1 MQTGCFYNGG
11 MEMKIFDAHC
21 DVLFQLW
28 SAQGKKDF
36 KNDPQLHIT
45 FEQLKKRKG
54 SIQCFAI
61 YVPETVL
68 YEKRFEVALQMVDI
82 FYNEILSLPGVK
94 FIQTKDDINM
104 LKQDEIGALLTLEG
118 CEAIGKDA
126 MKLRLFYR
134 LGVRSFGLTW
144 NNYANLLADGALE
157 TRGAGLTT
165 FGKHI
170 VQELNMLHLWTDVS
184 HLNERSFWD
193 VIEIAKNPIASH
205 SNCYKFCQH
214 PRNLNDEQIRALIK
228 KNSVIGVTFVP
239 QFLTSE
245 RQVNITDI
253 VRHIEYICSLGGE
266 KNIGFGSDF
275 DGILETVVDLTAYR
289 EYENVVNELYKH
301 YDASMVERFLYD
313 NFVEHISF

>member
-1 MQTGCFYNGG
+1 
-11 MEMKIFDAHC
+11 MKIFDSHC

-144 NNYANLLADGALE
+144 NYANLLADGALE

-193 VIEIAKNPIASH
+193 VIEMAKNPIASH

-245 RQVNITDI
+245 RQANITDI

>member
-11 MEMKIFDAHC
+11 MKMKIFDAHC

-28 SAQGKKDF
+28 SAKGKKDF
-36 KNDPQLHIT
+36 RNDSQLHIT
-45 FEQLKKRKG
+45 FEQLKNRKG

-61 YVPETVL
+61 YVPETVA
-68 YEKRFEVALQMVDI
+68 YERRFEVVLQMIDI
-82 FYNEILSLPGVK
+82 FHSEILSLPGMK

-118 CEAIGKDA
+118 CEAIGKDV

-144 NNYANLLADGALE
+144 NYANLLADGALE
-157 TRGAGLTT
+157 TRAAGLTN
-165 FGKHI
+165 FGKQV

-205 SNCYKFCQH
+205 SNCYKLCQH
-214 PRNLNDEQIRALIK
+214 PRNLNDEQIGALIK
-228 KNSVIGVTFVP
+228 RNSMIGVTFVP
-239 QFLTSE
+239 QLLTSE
-245 RQVNITDI
+245 RQAHITDI
-253 VRHIEYICSLGGE
+253 LRHVEYICSIGGE
-266 KNIGFGSDF
+266 KNVGFGSDF
-275 DGILETVVDLTAYR
+275 DGILETVVNVTAYR

-301 YDASMVERFLYD
+301 YDTSTVERFLYD
-313 NFVEHISF
+313 NFVERISF

>member
-1 MQTGCFYNGG
+1 
-11 MEMKIFDAHC
+11 MKIFDAHC
-21 DVLFQLW
+21 DILFQLW
-28 SAQGKKDF
+28 NAQGKKDF

-61 YVPETVL
+61 YVPETVP
-68 YEKRFEVALQMVDI
+68 YEKRFEAALQMVDI

-104 LKQDEIGALLTLEG
+104 LKQDEIGAILTLEG

-144 NNYANLLADGALE
+144 NYANLLADGALE

-165 FGKHI
+165 FGKHV
-170 VQELNMLHLWTDVS
+170 VQELNALHVWTDVS

-193 VIEIAKNPIASH
+193 VIEMAKNPIASH
-205 SNCYKFCQH
+205 SNCTKLCQH
-214 PRNLNDEQIRALIK
+214 PRNLNDEQLGALIK
-228 KNSVIGVTFVP
+228 RNSMIGVTFVP

-245 RQVNITDI
+245 KQANIADI
-253 VRHIEYICSLGGE
+253 VKHIEYICSLGGE
-266 KNIGFGSDF
+266 NNIGFGSDF
-275 DGILETVVDLTAYR
+275 DGILETVVNVSVYG
-289 EYENVVNELYKH
+289 EYENVINELCKH
-301 YDASMVERFLYD
+301 YAASTVERFLYG

>member
-36 KNDPQLHIT
+36 NNDPQLHIT

-126 MKLRLFYR
+126 MKLRLLYR

-144 NNYANLLADGALE
+144 NYANLLADGALE

-245 RQVNITDI
+245 RQANITDI

>member
-54 SIQCFAI
+54 SIQCFVI

-144 NNYANLLADGALE
+144 NYANLLADGALE

-245 RQVNITDI
+245 RQANITDI

>member
-11 MEMKIFDAHC
+11 MKMKIFDAHC

-28 SAQGKKDF
+28 SAKGKKDF
-36 KNDPQLHIT
+36 RNDSQLHIT
-45 FEQLKKRKG
+45 FEQLKNRKG

-61 YVPETVL
+61 YVPETVA
-68 YEKRFEVALQMVDI
+68 YERRFEVALQMIDI
-82 FYNEILSLPGVK
+82 FHSEILSLPGMK

-118 CEAIGKDA
+118 CEAIGKDV

-144 NNYANLLADGALE
+144 NYANLLADGALE
-157 TRGAGLTT
+157 TRAAGLTS
-165 FGKHI
+165 FGKQV

-205 SNCYKFCQH
+205 SNCYKICQH
-214 PRNLNDEQIRALIK
+214 PRNLNDEQIGALIK
-228 KNSVIGVTFVP
+228 RNSMIGVTFVP

-245 RQVNITDI
+245 RQAHITDI
-253 VRHIEYICSLGGE
+253 LRHVEYICSIGGE
-266 KNIGFGSDF
+266 KNVGFGSDF
-275 DGILETVVDLTAYR
+275 DGILETVVNVTAYR

-301 YDASMVERFLYD
+301 YDTSTVERFLYD
-313 NFVEHISF
+313 NFVERISF

>member
-144 NNYANLLADGALE
+144 NYANLLADGALE

-245 RQVNITDI
+245 RQANITDI

>member
-28 SAQGKKDF
+28 SAKGKKDF
-36 KNDPQLHIT
+36 RNDSQLHIT

-54 SIQCFAI
+54 SIQCFAV
-61 YVPETVL
+61 YVPETVA
-68 YEKRFEVALQMVDI
+68 YEKRFEAALQMIDI

-94 FIQTKDDINM
+94 FIQTKEDINR
-104 LKQDEIGALLTLEG
+104 LKQDEIGVLLTLEG
-118 CEAIGKDA
+118 CEAIGKDT

-144 NNYANLLADGALE
+144 NYANLLADGALE

-165 FGKHI
+165 FGQHV

-193 VIEIAKNPIASH
+193 VIEIATNPIASH
-205 SNCYKFCQH
+205 SNCYKLCQH

-228 KNSVIGVTFVP
+228 KNSMIGVTFVP

-245 RQVNITDI
+245 RQAHITDI
-253 VRHIEYICSLGGE
+253 VRHIEHICSLGGE
-266 KNIGFGSDF
+266 GNIGFGSDF
-275 DGILETVVDLTAYR
+275 DGILETVVDVSVYR
-289 EYENVVNELYKH
+289 DYENVMNELYKH
-301 YDASMVERFLYD
+301 YAASTVERFLYD
-313 NFVEHISF
+313 NFVEYISF

>member
-11 MEMKIFDAHC
+11 MEMKIFDSHC

-144 NNYANLLADGALE
+144 NYANLLADGALE

-193 VIEIAKNPIASH
+193 VIEMAKNPIASH

-245 RQVNITDI
+245 RQANITDI

>member
-45 FEQLKKRKG
+45 LEQLKKRKG

-144 NNYANLLADGALE
+144 NYANLLADGALE

-245 RQVNITDI
+245 RQANITDI

>member
-1 MQTGCFYNGG
+1 
-11 MEMKIFDAHC
+11 MKIFDAHC

-28 SAQGKKDF
+28 SAKGKKDF
-36 KNDPQLHIT
+36 RNDSQLHIT
-45 FEQLKKRKG
+45 FEQLKNRKG

-61 YVPETVL
+61 YVPETVA
-68 YEKRFEVALQMVDI
+68 YERRFEVALQMIDI
-82 FYNEILSLPGVK
+82 FHSEILSLPGMK

-118 CEAIGKDA
+118 CEAIGKDV

-144 NNYANLLADGALE
+144 NYANLLADGALE
-157 TRGAGLTT
+157 TRAAGLTS
-165 FGKHI
+165 FGKQV

-205 SNCYKFCQH
+205 SNCYKLCQH
-214 PRNLNDEQIRALIK
+214 PRNLNDEQIGALIK
-228 KNSVIGVTFVP
+228 RNSIIGVTFVP

-245 RQVNITDI
+245 RQAHVTDI
-253 VRHIEYICSLGGE
+253 LRHVEYICSIGGE
-266 KNIGFGSDF
+266 KNVGFGSDF
-275 DGILETVVDLTAYR
+275 DGILETVVNVTAYR

-301 YDASMVERFLYD
+301 YDTSTVERFLYD
-313 NFVEHISF
+313 NFVERISF

>member
-1 MQTGCFYNGG
+1 
-11 MEMKIFDAHC
+11 MKIFDAHC

-104 LKQDEIGALLTLEG
+104 LKQDEIGAILTLEG

-144 NNYANLLADGALE
+144 NYANLLADGALE

-165 FGKHI
+165 FGKHV
-170 VQELNMLHLWTDVS
+170 VQELNTLHVWTDVS

-193 VIEIAKNPIASH
+193 VIEIAINPIASH
-205 SNCYKFCQH
+205 SNCTKLCQH
-214 PRNLNDEQIRALIK
+214 PRNLNDEQLRALIK
-228 KNSVIGVTFVP
+228 RNSMIGVTFVP
-239 QFLTSE
+239 QFLISE
-245 RQVNITDI
+245 KQANIADI
-253 VRHIEYICSLGGE
+253 VKHIEYICSLGGE
-266 KNIGFGSDF
+266 NNIGFGSDF
-275 DGILETVVDLTAYR
+275 DGIIETVVNVSAYG
-289 EYENVVNELYKH
+289 EYENVINELCKH
-301 YDASMVERFLYD
+301 YAASTVERFLYD